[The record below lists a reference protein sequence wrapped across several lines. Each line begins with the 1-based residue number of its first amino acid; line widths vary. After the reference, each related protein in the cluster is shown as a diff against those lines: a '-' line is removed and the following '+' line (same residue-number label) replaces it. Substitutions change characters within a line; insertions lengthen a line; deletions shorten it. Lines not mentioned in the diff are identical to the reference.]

1 MSENKNVLTI
11 RVSAQINKIFI
22 ENKGEIEL
30 KLVDA
35 ITRNGK
41 TYYGY
46 EVILDAS
53 QSWIE
58 LLPNF
63 SRDTSNAQLLYFSS
77 QEEPRIQVAIPEVE
91 TIWQQMLLC
100 MCKNHVF
107 TFILEFKDKKYN
119 LKGVEY

>member
-1 MSENKNVLTI
+1 MDENKNVLTI

-30 KLVDA
+30 KLVDT

-41 TYYGY
+41 IYYGY

-63 SRDTSNAQLLYFSS
+63 SDDTSNAQLLYFSS
-77 QEEPRIQVAIPEVE
+77 QEEPIIKVAIPDME
-91 TIWQQMLLC
+91 TILQKMLLC
-100 MCKNHVF
+100 MCKNYVF
-107 TFILEFKDKKYN
+107 TLILEFKNGKYN
-119 LKGVEY
+119 LKEMEL